1 MLVVWGFGHFL
12 RKVRL
17 VILRDGEGI
26 VSAQRLEY
34 VEKRLGVEFPR
45 QFVELVR
52 DEDGGD
58 PEDGFDSILFTNPD
72 SNRVEVTGIGG
83 FLTIEENE
91 YYSILDN
98 YFDPPEGF
106 PEGLLGFA
114 FLGSDRFCFDYREG
128 KHLKDPPIVYWIQG
142 NEPGKD
148 IAFLANNFEDFIG
161 MFKPEGYYDH
171 LLGGSSGE

>member
-1 MLVVWGFGHFL
+1 MLLEH
-12 RKVRL
+12 
-17 VILRDGEGI
+17 GEGCI
-26 VSAQRLEY
+26 SSERIKF
-34 VEKRLGVEFPR
+34 VEKQLNIKFPKS
-45 QFVELVR
+45 FINLVR
-52 DEDGGD
+52 EKDGGNPSLDFDEIMYFD
-58 PEDGFDSILFTNPD
+58 PDDLR
-72 SNRVEVTGIGG
+72 NRITGING
-83 FLTIEENE
+83 FLTIEESE